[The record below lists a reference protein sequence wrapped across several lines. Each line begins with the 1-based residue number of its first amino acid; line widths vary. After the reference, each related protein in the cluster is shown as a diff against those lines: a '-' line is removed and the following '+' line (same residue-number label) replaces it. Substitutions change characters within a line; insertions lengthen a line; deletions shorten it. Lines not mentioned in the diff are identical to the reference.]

1 MSKSKNGN
9 GHAGSGVFG
18 SPDRV
23 LVKRGLA
30 EFRSCRPVIF
40 SSEDKKFL
48 LALPVDG
55 LDPARLNAFEHL
67 CAPVRPRLV
76 VTARRARALGIET
89 AGPVVLK
96 LAEGTDADTIY
107 SLVADADADESAELD
122 GPASEPAAAAIELAK
137 IAQRLPALLVA
148 EIDSPASA
156 LIEPPLIVVAADAVM
171 RFRREDVHSLEI
183 ASEAKVPLQG
193 GLSTRFVVFR
203 DAVGGGSVAVI
214 VGNPDFSKPVPVR
227 LHSACLTGDVFGS
240 SRCDCGDQ
248 LRLATKRLNEEGGGV
263 ILYLEQEGRGLGL
276 ANKMRAYALQDAGL
290 DTVDANTTL
299 GFDDDERQYGIAARM
314 LQKLEC
320 TSIYLMTNNPAK
332 LDGLKGLGIEVV
344 GRKPLH
350 APINA
355 HNRRY
360 MTAKAMRAGHKLDH
374 LMAAIAAEA
383 GEVQTV
389 VRAAEEVR

>member
-1 MSKSKNGN
+1 M
-9 GHAGSGVFG
+9 FG

-23 LVKRGLA
+23 RVKRGLA
-30 EFRSCRPVIF
+30 EFRSGRPVVF
-40 SSEDKKFL
+40 STQDSKFL
-48 LALPVDG
+48 LTLPVDG
-55 LDPARLNAFEHL
+55 LDQARLHAFEQL
-67 CAPVRPRLV
+67 CAPAKPRLV
-76 VTARRARALGIET
+76 VTARRARALGIEA
-89 AGPVVLK
+89 AGPVALK
-96 LAEGTDADTIY
+96 LDTNTDADAIY
-107 SLVADADADESAELD
+107 SLVADADPSEDAELD
-122 GPASEPAAAAIELAK
+122 GPASEGAGAAIELAK
-137 IAQRLPALLVA
+137 IAQRLPALLIA

-156 LIEPPLIVVAADAVM
+156 LMEPPVVVVAADAVL
-171 RFRREDVHSLEI
+171 RFRREDANSLEI
-183 ASEAKVPLQG
+183 AGEAKVPLQG

-214 VGNPDFSKPVPVR
+214 VGNPDFSKPMPVR

-276 ANKMRAYALQDAGL
+276 ANKMRAYALQDGGL

-299 GFDDDERQYGIAARM
+299 GFDDDERNYGVAARM
-314 LQKLEC
+314 LQKLGC

-332 LDGLKGLGIEVV
+332 LDGLSGLGIEVV

-374 LMAAIAAEA
+374 LMAALAAES
-383 GEVQTV
+383 GEVQT

>member
-1 MSKSKNGN
+1 
-9 GHAGSGVFG
+9 VFG

-30 EFRSCRPVIF
+30 EFRSGRPVVF
-40 SSEDKKFL
+40 SAENAKFL

-55 LDPARLNAFEHL
+55 LDQARLHAFEQL
-67 CAPVRPRLV
+67 CAPAKPRLV
-76 VTARRARALGIET
+76 VTARRARALGIEA
-89 AGPVVLK
+89 AGSVALK
-96 LAEGTDADTIY
+96 LDANTNADAIY
-107 SLVADADADESAELD
+107 SLVADADPSEDAELD
-122 GPASEPAAAAIELAK
+122 GPGPASDATGAAIELAK

-156 LIEPPLIVVAADAVM
+156 LIEPPVVVVAADAVL
-171 RFRREDVHSLEI
+171 RFRRDDAHSLEI
-183 ASEAKVPLQG
+183 AGEAKVPLQG

-203 DAVGGGSVAVI
+203 DAVGGGSAAVV

-276 ANKMRAYALQDAGL
+276 ANKMRAYALQDEGL

-299 GFDDDERQYGIAARM
+299 GFDDDERHYGVAARM
-314 LQKLEC
+314 LQKLGC

-332 LDGLKGLGIEVV
+332 LDGLSELGIEVV

-374 LMAAIAAEA
+374 LMAALAAEA
-383 GEVQTV
+383 GDVQT

>member
-1 MSKSKNGN
+1 
-9 GHAGSGVFG
+9 VFG

-30 EFRSCRPVIF
+30 EFRSYRPVIF

-55 LDPARLNAFEHL
+55 LDQARLSAFEHL
-67 CAPVRPRLV
+67 CAPVRPQLV

-89 AGPVVLK
+89 AGPVALN
-96 LAEGTDADTIY
+96 LADGTDADAIY
-107 SLVADADADESAELD
+107 SLVADADADEIAELA

-156 LIEPPLIVVAADAVM
+156 LIQPPLIVVGADAVM

-183 ASEAKVPLQG
+183 ASEAKVPLAG

-214 VGNPDFSKPVPVR
+214 VGNPDLSKPVPVR

-314 LQKLEC
+314 LQKLGC

-332 LDGLKGLGIEVV
+332 LDGLSGLGIEVV

-374 LMAAIAAEA
+374 LMAALAAEA